1 MATHSVSSLLNRLS
15 RGGFKRDFVRSAIL
29 PDWWDDSLQSDARL
43 LPDIELRVAR
53 FLGLPIAEV
62 RDPSRPLAAQ
72 AAHSTVLRRTQG
84 TSVESL
90 HPAIHTARRVAEAVL
105 RNMGD
110 KPAGTIPSAPEE
122 WRRQLVSGTKP
133 VTLEVM
139 LRDLWGRGIP
149 VIPLEHLPS
158 PTFQGMACVI
168 GDRPVIII
176 GQKHDVPSRIAF
188 FVAHEAG
195 HLAAGDC
202 ANGQT
207 IVDESETG
215 ADSSDDREKKADRFA
230 SRVLLDGADP
240 TKLQGSDPRDLA
252 LAAHT
257 LQQKTGADAG
267 ALIFHWARRNG
278 NNFTFANMAAKALYQ
293 DKGARK
299 AMTKF
304 VTNNVSME
312 DASETDR
319 ALLGL
324 VTGDAAAP
332 ATSG

>member
-29 PDWWDDSLQSDARL
+29 PDWWDDSLKSDTRL
-43 LPDIELRVAR
+43 LPDIELRIAR
-53 FLGLPIAEV
+53 FLGLPLAEV

-72 AAHSTVLRRTQG
+72 AAHSTVLRKTQN
-84 TSVESL
+84 TSVASL
-90 HPAIHTARRVAEAVL
+90 NPAIHTARRVAEAVL
-105 RNMGD
+105 RNMPGA
-110 KPAGTIPSAPEE
+110 PPGTIPAAPEV
-122 WRRQLVSGTKP
+122 WRRELVSGTSP

-149 VIPLEHLPS
+149 VIPMEHLP
-158 PTFQGMACVI
+158 PPAFQGMACLI
-168 GDRPVIII
+168 GGRPIVII
-176 GQKHDVPSRIAF
+176 GQKFDVPSRIAF

-207 IVDESETG
+207 IVDESETA
-215 ADSSDDREKKADRFA
+215 ADASAMEKQADRFA

-240 TKLQGSDPRDLA
+240 AKLRGTDPRDLA
-252 LAAHT
+252 LSAYE

-267 ALIFHWARRNG
+267 ALICLGARTTG
-278 NNFTFANMAAKALYQ
+278 DNFMLATMAAKALYQ

-299 AMTKF
+299 SMARF
-304 VTNNVSME
+304 VTQNVNME
-312 DASETDR
+312 GASETDH

-324 VTGDAAAP
+324 VTGDATTP
-332 ATSG
+332 ATAG